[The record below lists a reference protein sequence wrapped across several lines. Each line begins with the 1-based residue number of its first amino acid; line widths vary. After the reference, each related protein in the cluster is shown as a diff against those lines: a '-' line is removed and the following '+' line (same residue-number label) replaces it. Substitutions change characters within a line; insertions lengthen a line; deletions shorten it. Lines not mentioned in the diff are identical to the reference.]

1 MSWLKWLEHRVG
13 FLAIPRLIPTI
24 ALLNAF
30 VFLLNLFQPEYV
42 YYLTL
47 EPSRILHGE
56 IWRIFSYIFIPQVF
70 LSHGAVGMQ
79 PLFFLLYFW
88 MMFCIGISLEQAW
101 VAFRVTVHFLWA
113 IL

>member
-1 MSWLKWLEHRVG
+1 MTWLNWLEHRVG

-30 VFLLNLFQPEYV
+30 VFFLNLFQPEYV

-56 IWRIFSYIFIPQVF
+56 ICRIFSYLFFPQVF
-70 LSHGAVGMQ
+70 LNHGAVGIQLLLSILYLCLM
-79 PLFFLLYFW
+79 FFTDN
-88 MMFCIGISLEQAW
+88 SLE
-101 VAFRVTVHFLWA
+101 H
-113 IL
+113 